1 MPLWLLII
9 ICIIALCI
17 YLVIPMTIETIA
29 TIKKNKEIKEIKE
42 TNITKILD
50 LSAKG
55 ICDHCMIG
63 KENCIGK
70 GYPICKQYGEE
81 DDEK

>member
-9 ICIIALCI
+9 ICVIALCI

-29 TIKKNKEIKEIKE
+29 TIKKNKEIKE

-70 GYPICKQYGEE
+70 GYPICQQYKEE